1 MGAPEHPNA
10 APSARFN
17 PIGLKRQTLSIK
29 EEIMSI
35 NLSIPQQTT
44 QELRPRITVV
54 GVGGGGCNAVNNMID
69 ASLDGVDFLVANTDG
84 QSLAHS
90 KADRKVQLGSQLTGG
105 LGAGSKP
112 EIGRLAAEESLD
124 DIMAELADCNMVFI
138 TAGMG
143 GGTGT
148 GAAPVIAKAARDRGI
163 LTVGVVTKP
172 FQFEGKRRMEQ
183 ADDGVQSL
191 QDVVDTLIV
200 IPNQNLFSRANE
212 QTRLADAF
220 SMADTVLH
228 QGVCGVTDLMIKPG
242 LINLDFADIRAV
254 MLEMGKAMM
263 GTGEASGENRAIAAA
278 EDAIN
283 NPLLDHS
290 SMHGAKA
297 LLINITGGMDMT
309 LFEVD
314 EAANRI
320 RQEVDEDASIIF
332 GSAFDETMEGVMRI
346 SVVATGIDAR
356 ETGRYQTP
364 ERASTAP
371 SLPAMMGARPHAAV
385 QPVMQQTSQ
394 PATVSTPQTAETVQD
409 RVQAASQTV
418 QPASPAPIAEAAG
431 TASDSVAT
439 DGPASAQAAPAVQ
452 PGQTG
457 QLDLEAVARERTA
470 MAAER
475 LGQLREEAEAID
487 MKAADTLSGQVPAP
501 QSAEAEPK
509 ATDKP
514 AAEQAS
520 PEGSGPEGA
529 APEAAVPEA
538 AAPEAAGP
546 AADSPEA
553 EGAEAASI
561 PEAAADKTSAENEKP
576 GLGHAASTIIRRPA
590 YVPAQSQ
597 LSSQPDTPAQT
608 ASIPQATRPSLI
620 NKISS
625 MWQSKDKAE
634 TSDASPNPAAEAGR
648 EAPVWKRSEAV
659 LPRVE
664 EPAIMDLPKVD
675 MVQTSMP
682 IDNAGPAS
690 TSAEDDDDMDIPAFL
705 RRQAN

>member
-1 MGAPEHPNA
+1 
-10 APSARFN
+10 
-17 PIGLKRQTLSIK
+17 
-29 EEIMSI
+29 MSI

-364 ERASTAP
+364 ERTSTAP

-394 PATVSTPQTAETVQD
+394 PASVSTPQTAETVQD

-418 QPASPAPIAEAAG
+418 QPSSPAPMAEAAG
-431 TASDSVAT
+431 TASDKVAT
-439 DGPASAQAAPAVQ
+439 DGPALAQTAPAAQ

-487 MKAADTLSGQVPAP
+487 MKAADTLPGQQPAP

-509 ATDKP
+509 VTEKP
-514 AAEQAS
+514 AAEQAN
-520 PEGSGPEGA
+520 PEGTG
-529 APEAAVPEA
+529 
-538 AAPEAAGP
+538 PEAAGP
-546 AADSPEA
+546 AAVSPEA
-553 EGAEAASI
+553 ACAEDASI
-561 PEAAADKTSAENEKP
+561 PESAAEKTSAENEKP

-634 TSDASPNPAAEAGR
+634 ASDASLNPAAEAGR

>member
-1 MGAPEHPNA
+1 
-10 APSARFN
+10 
-17 PIGLKRQTLSIK
+17 
-29 EEIMSI
+29 MSI

-356 ETGRYQTP
+356 ETSRYQTP
-364 ERASTAP
+364 ERTSTMP
-371 SLPAMMGARPHAAV
+371 SLPAMMGTRPHAAV

-394 PATVSTPQTAETVQD
+394 PATVSTAQTAETVQD
-409 RVQAASQTV
+409 RVPAASQTV
-418 QPASPAPIAEAAG
+418 HAPSPAPMAGAAG
-431 TASDSVAT
+431 TASDKVAT
-439 DGPASAQAAPAVQ
+439 DGPASAQTAPEAQ

-487 MKAADTLSGQVPAP
+487 MKAADTLSRQEPAP
-501 QSAEAEPK
+501 QSPQAEPK
-509 ATDKP
+509 VADRP
-514 AAEQAS
+514 AAEQAT
-520 PEGSGPEGA
+520 PEGA
-529 APEAAVPEA
+529 GPEATAPEAVA
-538 AAPEAAGP
+538 AEAAGTES
-546 AADSPEA
+546 A
-553 EGAEAASI
+553 GTEAASI
-561 PEAAADKTSAENEKP
+561 PETAADKTSAEHEKP

-634 TSDASPNPAAEAGR
+634 TSEATQAPAAEAGR

-690 TSAEDDDDMDIPAFL
+690 TSADDDDDMDIPAFL

>member
-1 MGAPEHPNA
+1 
-10 APSARFN
+10 
-17 PIGLKRQTLSIK
+17 
-29 EEIMSI
+29 
-35 NLSIPQQTT
+35 
-44 QELRPRITVV
+44 
-54 GVGGGGCNAVNNMID
+54 
-69 ASLDGVDFLVANTDG
+69 
-84 QSLAHS
+84 
-90 KADRKVQLGSQLTGG
+90 
-105 LGAGSKP
+105 
-112 EIGRLAAEESLD
+112 
-124 DIMAELADCNMVFI
+124 
-138 TAGMG
+138 
-143 GGTGT
+143 
-148 GAAPVIAKAARDRGI
+148 
-163 LTVGVVTKP
+163 
-172 FQFEGKRRMEQ
+172 
-183 ADDGVQSL
+183 
-191 QDVVDTLIV
+191 
-200 IPNQNLFSRANE
+200 
-212 QTRLADAF
+212 
-220 SMADTVLH
+220 
-228 QGVCGVTDLMIKPG
+228 
-242 LINLDFADIRAV
+242 
-254 MLEMGKAMM
+254 
-263 GTGEASGENRAIAAA
+263 
-278 EDAIN
+278 
-283 NPLLDHS
+283 
-290 SMHGAKA
+290 
-297 LLINITGGMDMT
+297 
-309 LFEVD
+309 
-314 EAANRI
+314 
-320 RQEVDEDASIIF
+320 
-332 GSAFDETMEGVMRI
+332 
-346 SVVATGIDAR
+346 
-356 ETGRYQTP
+356 
-364 ERASTAP
+364 
-371 SLPAMMGARPHAAV
+371 
-385 QPVMQQTSQ
+385 
-394 PATVSTPQTAETVQD
+394 
-409 RVQAASQTV
+409 
-418 QPASPAPIAEAAG
+418 
-431 TASDSVAT
+431 
-439 DGPASAQAAPAVQ
+439 
-452 PGQTG
+452 
-457 QLDLEAVARERTA
+457 
-470 MAAER
+470 
-475 LGQLREEAEAID
+475 

-520 PEGSGPEGA
+520 PEGAAPEGA
-529 APEAAVPEA
+529 APEAAAPEA